1 MLSKRDLTRQ
11 VLQEGAVATVGNL
24 SRALKKK
31 KLKFDD
37 FSIRDLAESLVVNRD
52 GKPVGRSWVEQLS
65 PRKSGG
71 YSLREAATGV
81 SLSHFAN
88 ITGQIMYSKVMA
100 GYQQEEFIADQL
112 VTTQTTEFSG
122 EKVPG
127 VGGLIDNVESIHE
140 GMPYPQMGFGEDWV
154 ETPATI
160 KRGVII
166 AVNKEA
172 IFFDRTGLVLQR
184 AGEVG
189 ELIAR
194 NKEKRVLDVVLGV
207 VNNYKWKGTSYN
219 TYLTSGNWI
228 NAVASITITDWNSI
242 DTAEQLFVEMTEPVT
257 GEPIVINPDTILHMP
272 AKKHLFRQIVRA
284 TSLELRTQ
292 TSAQGTWG
300 TNTVDDYTLLS
311 SKFAYRRLLAAGVS
325 AANAKLYWYMGQ
337 PKKAFAYM
345 QNWGITVEKAPDNSE
360 PEFTQ
365 DIVLRWKASERGAA
379 AVIDPRYMVKVYN
392 VA

>member
-194 NKEKRVLDVVLGV
+194 SRRRARRGQQLQVEGDVVQHVPDLGQLDQRRRIDH
-207 VNNYKWKGTSYN
+207 NHGLEFDRHRGT
-219 TYLTSGNWI
+219 T
-228 NAVASITITDWNSI
+228 
-242 DTAEQLFVEMTEPVT
+242 
-257 GEPIVINPDTILHMP
+257 
-272 AKKHLFRQIVRA
+272 
-284 TSLELRTQ
+284 LRRND
-292 TSAQGTWG
+292 G
-300 TNTVDDYTLLS
+300 
-311 SKFAYRRLLAAGVS
+311 AGH
-325 AANAKLYWYMGQ
+325 
-337 PKKAFAYM
+337 
-345 QNWGITVEKAPDNSE
+345 
-360 PEFTQ
+360 
-365 DIVLRWKASERGAA
+365 R
-379 AVIDPRYMVKVYN
+379 
-392 VA
+392 

>member
-1 MLSKRDLTRQ
+1 
-11 VLQEGAVATVGNL
+11 
-24 SRALKKK
+24 
-31 KLKFDD
+31 
-37 FSIRDLAESLVVNRD
+37 
-52 GKPVGRSWVEQLS
+52 
-65 PRKSGG
+65 
-71 YSLREAATGV
+71 
-81 SLSHFAN
+81 
-88 ITGQIMYSKVMA
+88 
-100 GYQQEEFIADQL
+100 
-112 VTTQTTEFSG
+112 
-122 EKVPG
+122 
-127 VGGLIDNVESIHE
+127 
-140 GMPYPQMGFGEDWV
+140 MGFGEDWV